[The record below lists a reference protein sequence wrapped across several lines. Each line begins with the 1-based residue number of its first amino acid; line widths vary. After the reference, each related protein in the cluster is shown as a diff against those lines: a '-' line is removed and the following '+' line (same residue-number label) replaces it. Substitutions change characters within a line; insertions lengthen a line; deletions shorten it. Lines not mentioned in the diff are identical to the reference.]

1 MTNVLYK
8 IFSKVLANKLKKIL
22 PQIIIE
28 YQNAFTKNR
37 LISNN
42 ILVAFKTFHSMKNHK
57 IGKTGYIALKL
68 DMSKAYDKVEWSF
81 LEKITRKLGFEE
93 RWKNLMIICVKIVSY
108 SILVNCEPKELI
120 HPPRGIHQG
129 NPLSSFLFL
138 LCTEDLLSLISKVE
152 NDGAI
157 KGSSLSRR
165 SPILTHLLF
174 VDDSVLFCR
183 SNRQLSKGVGNIGY
197 L

>member
-1 MTNVLYK
+1 
-8 IFSKVLANKLKKIL
+8 
-22 PQIIIE
+22 
-28 YQNAFTKNR
+28 
-37 LISNN
+37 
-42 ILVAFKTFHSMKNHK
+42 MKNHK

-120 HPPRGIHQG
+120 HPPRGIRQG

-138 LCTEDLLSLISKVE
+138 LCTEGLLSLNSKVE

-157 KGSSLSRR
+157 KGFSLSRR

-174 VDDSVLFCR
+174 ADDSVLFCR